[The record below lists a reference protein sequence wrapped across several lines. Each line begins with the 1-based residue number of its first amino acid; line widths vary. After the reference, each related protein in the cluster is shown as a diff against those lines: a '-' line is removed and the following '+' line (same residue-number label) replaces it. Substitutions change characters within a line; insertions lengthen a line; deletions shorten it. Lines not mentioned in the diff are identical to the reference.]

1 MVMNSKS
8 TFDKPVGVIGAG
20 SFGSAIANILA
31 KNTKVL
37 LYARNPKIAKIIS
50 KGRKLHDQELHEN
63 ITPSNDLK
71 YVAENCEVLFPIV
84 PSENFPALID
94 DLADFLKPYHILIH
108 GTKGLIVINKN
119 WEADENIKIERDDV
133 YTMSRLIR
141 ERTLAVRIGCLAGP
155 NLAKELADNHPAAT
169 VVASHFNEV
178 ISEGQRLLRND
189 RFQVYGS
196 KDLLGI
202 ELTGVL
208 KNIIAIAAGA
218 LSGMGYGENARALL
232 ISRGLIEMI
241 YLGHMLG
248 ANTQAFLG
256 LAGIGDLVATCSS
269 KLSRNFTVGERL
281 GKGEKLTDIVATMEE
296 TAEGINTIKI
306 IVRLMK
312 EYPLRAPITESL
324 DKVINGDMTIEQALR
339 FLMKSPFSIDFD
351 FF

>member
-1 MVMNSKS
+1 MSSKS
-8 TFDKPVGVIGAG
+8 SSNKPVGVLGAG

-31 KNTKVL
+31 KNTDVI
-37 LYARNPKIAKIIS
+37 LYARTQELVDKIAKSGILN
-50 KGRKLHDQELHEN
+50 GQELSKR
-63 ITPSNDLK
+63 ITPTNDLK
-71 YVAENCEVLFPIV
+71 FITDSCDVLFPIV

-94 DLADFLKPYHILIH
+94 DMSHYIKPYHILIH
-108 GTKGLIVINKN
+108 GTKGLIVAKEN
-119 WEADENIKIERDDV
+119 WQENEDIKITREDV

-141 ERTLAVRIGCLAGP
+141 ERTLAVRIGALAGP
-155 NLAKELADNHPAAT
+155 NLAKELADDHPAAT
-169 VVASHFNEV
+169 VVASHFDEV

-218 LSGMGYGENARALL
+218 LSGMGYGENARSLL

-241 YLGHMLG
+241 YLGQMLG

-281 GKGEKLTDIVATMEE
+281 GKGENLSEILSSLEE

-306 IVRLMK
+306 IVRLMQS
-312 EYPLRAPITESL
+312 YPMRAPITESL
-324 DKVINGDMTIEQALR
+324 NKVINENMTIQEALR

>member
-1 MVMNSKS
+1 MSSKNSYN
-8 TFDKPVGVIGAG
+8 KPVGVIGAG

-31 KNTKVL
+31 RNSDVI
-37 LYARNPKIAKIIS
+37 LYARNPLVSKRISETGTLHGQKINE
-50 KGRKLHDQELHEN
+50 R
-63 ITPSNDLK
+63 ITPTNDLK
-71 YVAENCEVLFPIV
+71 YIAENCDVIFPIV

-94 DLADFLKPYHILIH
+94 DLSSFLKPYHILIH
-108 GTKGLIVINKN
+108 GTKGLIVSKDN
-119 WEADENIKIERDDV
+119 WDADEEIKIIKEDV
-133 YTMSRLIR
+133 YTMSRLIA
-141 ERTLAVRIGCLAGP
+141 EKTLAVRIGCLAGP
-155 NLAKELADNHPAAT
+155 NLAKELAADQPAAT
-169 VVASHFNEV
+169 VVASHFDEV

-218 LSGMGYGENARALL
+218 LSGMGYGENARGML

-241 YLGHMLG
+241 YLGKMLG
-248 ANTQAFLG
+248 ADTHAFLG

-281 GKGEKLTDIVATMEE
+281 GKGEKLADIINSMEE

-306 IVRLMK
+306 IIRLMK
-312 EYPLRAPITESL
+312 GYRMRAPITESL
-324 DKVINGDMTIEQALR
+324 YKVINEEMTIEQALR
-339 FLMKSPFSIDFD
+339 FLMKAPFNVDIDFM
-351 FF
+351 

>member
-1 MVMNSKS
+1 MSSRNISE
-8 TFDKPVGVIGAG
+8 KPVGVIGAG

-31 KNTKVL
+31 KNTDVI
-37 LYARNPKIAKIIS
+37 LYARNPKNAQKIAETKKLQGKPLPDRIS
-50 KGRKLHDQELHEN
+50 
-63 ITPSNDLK
+63 ITNTLETI
-71 YVAENCEVLFPIV
+71 AESCDILFPIV
-84 PSENFPALID
+84 PSESFPSLID
-94 DLADFLKPYHILIH
+94 DLSSYLKPYHILIH
-108 GTKGLIVINKN
+108 GTKGLIISKQN
-119 WEADENIKIERDDV
+119 WEHDENIEIVRDDV

-141 ERTLAVRIGCLAGP
+141 EKSLAVRIGCLAGP
-155 NLAKELADNHPAAT
+155 NLAKELADEHPAAT
-169 VVASHFNEV
+169 VVASHFEEV
-178 ISEGQRLLRND
+178 ITEGQRLLRND

-196 KDLLGI
+196 RDLLGI

-218 LSGMGYGENARALL
+218 LSGMGYGENARSML

-241 YLGHMLG
+241 YLGQMLG

-281 GKGEKLTDIVATMEE
+281 GKGEKLDDILATMEE
-296 TAEGINTIKI
+296 TAEGINTIRV

-312 EYPLRAPITESL
+312 SYPMRAPITESL
-324 DKVINGDMTIEQALR
+324 NKVINGDMTIEDALR
-339 FLMKSPFSIDFD
+339 FLMKSPFSTDFG

>member
-1 MVMNSKS
+1 MAMSSKS
-8 TFDKPVGVIGAG
+8 SSNKPVGVIGAG

-31 KNTKVL
+31 KNTDVIL
-37 LYARNPKIAKIIS
+37 FARKPEVAEEIS
-50 KGRKLHDQELHEN
+50 KTRMRLGNQIADN
-63 ITPSNDLK
+63 VTATNDLK
-71 YVAENCEVLFPIV
+71 YVADNCEVIFPII
-84 PSENFPALID
+84 PSENFPSMID
-94 DLADFLKPYHILIH
+94 KLSYYIKPYHILIH
-108 GTKGLIVINKN
+108 GTKGLIVTKEN
-119 WEADENIKIERDDV
+119 WENNENVRIKLDDV

-141 ERTLAVRIGCLAGP
+141 EKTLAVRIGCLAGP
-155 NLAKELADNHPAAT
+155 NLAKELIDEQPAAT
-169 VVASHFNEV
+169 VVASHFEEV

-208 KNIIAIAAGA
+208 KNVIAIASGA
-218 LSGMGYGENARALL
+218 LSGMGYGENARSLL

-241 YLGHMLG
+241 YLGQMLG
-248 ANTQAFLG
+248 ADTQAFLG

-269 KLSRNFTVGERL
+269 KDSRNFTVGERL
-281 GKGEKLTDIVATMEE
+281 GKGEKLEDILNTMEE

-312 EYPLRAPITESL
+312 GSNLRAPITESL
-324 DKVINGDMTIEQALR
+324 NKVINEDMTIQDALR

-351 FF
+351 FL